1 MERLEVLKASSGY
14 TFQFVQKNSEKIISN
29 LLKGKLPNPKR
40 TFRDKMFEWYD
51 RTVLEV
57 MISEKMSGK
66 EIFSIMFKKLS
77 PERILAFLGNES
89 KFLDDIKIMNSLPK
103 IPFLIAGIKSLK

>member
-1 MERLEVLKASSGY
+1 MKPFSQLRRDLREDVLKQLESIIKKDEPSKI
-14 TFQFVQKNSEKIISN
+14 TLKNGSQVEIDPDAAN
-29 LLKGKLPNPKR
+29 HLLKA
-40 TFRDKMFEWYD
+40 
-51 RTVLEV
+51 
-57 MISEKMSGK
+57 
-66 EIFSIMFKKLS
+66 FKKLS